1 MSALQDKAIVV
12 GVSGGIA
19 AYKAAELV
27 RLLTAAGARVRVMMT
42 RNAQEF
48 ITPLTL
54 QTLSMNPVATDTFSL
69 TQESEIG
76 HIRLAD
82 TADAIVI
89 APASAD
95 VIGKAASGIA
105 DDLVTTVMLAARC
118 PIAFAPAMNVHM
130 YEHPAVTENLA
141 RLRERGVTIV
151 EPAAGAL
158 ACGYEGKGRL
168 PEPASIVE
176 ELIRMLSSQDLAGQR
191 ILVTAGPTQEAIDPV
206 RFVSNRSTGKM
217 GFAIARA
224 AWRRGAVVRLV
235 AGPSAEPTPYG
246 VERINTVSAAQMLE
260 ATASNFPWCSA
271 LVMAAAVADFRPAR
285 AAPQK
290 LKKNPKGMMLELAAI
305 ADELPRLAAQKGD
318 RTLIGFAA
326 ETEDLEL
333 NAANKLERKKLDLI
347 VANDVSRS
355 DAGFAVDTNIVTM
368 VDADGRRETTPKLS
382 KEEVG
387 DVILNRLLTLRASRD
402 SSAILQPIH

>member
-1 MSALQDKAIVV
+1 
-12 GVSGGIA
+12 
-19 AYKAAELV
+19 
-27 RLLTAAGARVRVMMT
+27 
-42 RNAQEF
+42 
-48 ITPLTL
+48 
-54 QTLSMNPVATDTFSL
+54 
-69 TQESEIG
+69 
-76 HIRLAD
+76 
-82 TADAIVI
+82 
-89 APASAD
+89 
-95 VIGKAASGIA
+95 
-105 DDLVTTVMLAARC
+105 
-118 PIAFAPAMNVHM
+118 
-130 YEHPAVTENLA
+130 
-141 RLRERGVTIV
+141 
-151 EPAAGAL
+151 
-158 ACGYEGKGRL
+158 
-168 PEPASIVE
+168 
-176 ELIRMLSSQDLAGQR
+176 
-191 ILVTAGPTQEAIDPV
+191 
-206 RFVSNRSTGKM
+206 M

-333 NAANKLERKKLDLI
+333 NAADKLERKKLDLI

-368 VDADGRRETTPKLS
+368 VGADGRRETTPKLS